1 MTTLVPPRRAV
12 IPSVAVLPDNVRTR
26 ILGRVALALALSA
39 SLLLPAGAAQA
50 QSDEE
55 KAAARSLATQ
65 GADALKNNKF
75 GEALDLVGRAEAI
88 VHAPTHLLM
97 IARAQVGLGK
107 LVAARETYLKLMRE
121 ELAPSAP
128 TAFKNAQGAAKDEL
142 AAIDPKIASLRIVL
156 DALGQKK
163 VTVKMDEQQ
172 VPPALIGV
180 HRPVD
185 PGQHEVSVFPV
196 GGSPVKATVMLRD
209 GEKKDVRLLVPD
221 VVAAGVPLNPVD
233 NPDAPKPGPDAQP
246 PRDTGGG
253 GFMTPIRGAGIGV
266 GVVGIGGVVVGA
278 LFMAKSGSSG
288 SKADDLFDKCG
299 SKCTAG
305 QKSEIQQLDKD
316 AASQKTIGVI
326 GLVAGGVALAGGVTM
341 LIVGKPK
348 AAPAPAKASIE
359 PWFGGASAGLRGQ
372 F

>member
-1 MTTLVPPRRAV
+1 M
-12 IPSVAVLPDNVRTR
+12 AVLPENVRTPGR
-26 ILGRVALALALSA
+26 THILGRVALALALSA
-39 SLLLPAGAAQA
+39 SLLLPAGAAHA

-128 TAFKNAQGAAKDEL
+128 AAFKNAQGAAKDEL

-163 VTVKMDEQQ
+163 VTVKMDDQQ

-196 GGSPVKATVMLRD
+196 GGSPVKATVVLRD
-209 GEKKDVRLLVPD
+209 GEKKDVRLLVPE

-233 NPDAPKPGPDAQP
+233 NPDAPKAGPDAQP
-246 PRDTGGG
+246 KDTGGG
-253 GFMTPIRGAGIGV
+253 GFMTPVRGAGIGV

-278 LFMAKSGSSG
+278 LFMAKGASSS
-288 SKADDLFDKCG
+288 SKADDLFDKLPDKCG
-299 SKCTAG
+299 EECKP
-305 QKSEIQQLDKD
+305 QRSEIQQLDKD

-348 AAPAPAKASIE
+348 AAPAPTKASIE
-359 PWFGGASAGLRGQ
+359 PWFGGTSAGLRGQ